1 MKAVFAIALQTA
13 RSAFRSKVFFV
24 ILMLTFL
31 ATALLPSS
39 VVGDAT
45 LAGEFRIKINYS
57 IGIITFLTGLAAL
70 WVGTINISRE
80 IEAYQIHMVL
90 TKPISGLK
98 LWMGKFLGV
107 AVLCSGILFIS
118 STYIYYIITSEIE
131 EIRTDLVDKST
142 RLLIE
147 MEETLTI
154 EQKKQLIG
162 GEVSYLLSMTQT
174 YATDEEKEKFKTL
187 KGVESPDKISIE
199 SRLKPLAKSFQ
210 EFDELNNEILTGRS
224 YYRWTKPD
232 YQKLAIEYLQASKRL
247 RPGMPEDM
255 QQQMLAEETRAQ
267 ESRYG
272 SLPVMRQGQPIP
284 KVFKFDNLPKLK
296 EGQSLFLRFRVFAG
310 DSLDQKPRNTA
321 IAVQFVFT
329 DKDGQKKTVMRPYPF
344 YIRTTK
350 FYTERLPA
358 SVLAGQS
365 SIELLVFNMDHMG
378 RRTGKPSI
386 KELVIQAQDGPS
398 ILLGQTEFSSNYWR
412 CIALIAL
419 FVAFLVIVGTT
430 SGVCFSTPVAVM
442 ISASYIIV
450 GVGVSSV
457 LSTDSQYQVVKYEG
471 QLEDEAIGSDLV
483 KSFHKVL
490 RTCLVSVDTFSRMEF
505 LSSGKAITWELVLK
519 VLLYDFILKGL
530 PLLLIGLYALQ
541 RREFGLVVRK

>member
-24 ILMLTFL
+24 ILVLTFV

-70 WVGTINISRE
+70 WVGTINMSTE

-90 TKPISGLK
+90 TKPVSSLK
-98 LWMGKFLGV
+98 LWMGKFLGI
-107 AVLCSGILFIS
+107 AVLCGGVLFIS
-118 STYIYYIITSEIE
+118 SSYIYYIITSEVE
-131 EIRTDLVDKST
+131 EIRYNLVDESG

-147 MEETLTI
+147 ARDFLNDD
-154 EQKKQLIG
+154 QKRDLY
-162 GEVSYLLSMTQT
+162 GELAYLEGVLRT
-174 YATDEEKEKFKTL
+174 YATDEEKKGFQSL
-187 KGVESPDKISIE
+187 AGVESPEKITIK
-199 SRLKPLAKSFQ
+199 SRLRPLAKRFE
-210 EFDELNNEILTGRS
+210 EFDELNNEILTGRTF
-224 YYRWTKPD
+224 YRWSEPD
-232 YQKLAIEYLQASKRL
+232 YQQLALSYLQSSQRL
-247 RPGMPEDM
+247 KPDMPEVL
-255 QQQMLAEETRAQ
+255 QNQMLAEETRAQ

-272 SLPVMRQGQPIP
+272 SLPIMQQGQPVP
-284 KVFKFDNLPKLK
+284 KIFKFENVPAIK
-296 EGQSLFLRFRVFAG
+296 EDQPLFVRFRVFAG

-321 IAVQFVFT
+321 IAIAIATVD
-329 DKDGQKKTVMRPYPF
+329 DKGQKRMTQPAPF
-344 YIRTTK
+344 YIRTTR
-350 FYTERLPA
+350 FYTERLNPA
-358 SVLAGQS
+358 VLKGLKS
-365 SIELLVFNMDHMG
+365 FELVVFNLDHMG
-378 RRTGKPSI
+378 RRAGKPSV
-386 KELVIQAQDGPS
+386 KELVIQAQDGPH
-398 ILLGQTEFSSNYWR
+398 ILVGQTQFASNYWR
-412 CIALIAL
+412 CMALIAL
-419 FVAFLVIVGTT
+419 FIAFLVIVGTT

-442 ISASYIIV
+442 LSASYILV
-450 GVGVSSV
+450 GVSVSSV

-471 QLEDEAIGSDLV
+471 QLEDEAIGSDAI

-490 RTCLVSVDTFSRMEF
+490 TYCLVSVDTFSRMEF

-530 PLLLIGLYALQ
+530 PLLLLGIYALQ